1 MADELLTVTE
11 PATFRID
18 QENDNQTLLDLLAH
32 RRSYRRL
39 RSGPFTIDTQVR
51 LLEALRLTPCAFN
64 LPSWHVVLI
73 HAEREAFWMAVEA
86 AFRERLAGDR
96 LGRYLDRLEGFR
108 NGVAIA
114 LFFEDVPVR
123 DDLIR
128 AWNLTHEQAYAF
140 AEQGIGMAQLS
151 LWLAL
156 TAEGL
161 VTSLQHWEWL
171 IGDILTDLAQVPPE
185 RFRLVAT
192 LPIGYPDEAPRSTAP
207 IPIQRLVS
215 RDRYIGDPDLLR
227 SLSEK
232 LL

>member
-1 MADELLTVTE
+1 MSDELLTLTE

-18 QENDNQTLLDLLAH
+18 QEHHSQTLLDLLAQ

-39 RSGPFTIDTQVR
+39 RPGPFTIEAQVR
-51 LLEALRLTPCAFN
+51 LLETLRLTPCAFN
-64 LPSWHVVLI
+64 LPSWHAVLI
-73 HAEREAFWMAVEA
+73 HAEREAFWAAVEA
-86 AFRERLAGDR
+86 GFRERLKGDR
-96 LGRYLDRLEGFR
+96 LDRYLDRLEGFQ

-128 AWNLTHEQAYAF
+128 AWNLTEEQAYAF

-171 IGDILTDLAQVPPE
+171 IGDVLMEFAEVPPE
-185 RFRLVAT
+185 RFRLVAM
-192 LPIGYPDEAPRSTAP
+192 LPIGYPDEAPRSTEP
-207 IPIQRLVS
+207 IPIQQLVS
-215 RDRYIGDPDLLR
+215 RDRYRADPNIAKTP
-227 SLSEK
+227 SEK
-232 LL
+232 PL

>member
-1 MADELLTVTE
+1 MSDELLTVTE
-11 PATFRID
+11 PATFRIE
-18 QENDNQTLLDLLAH
+18 QEDDSQVLLDLLAQ
-32 RRSYRRL
+32 RPSYRRL

-73 HAEREAFWMAVEA
+73 HAEREAFWVRVEA
-86 AFRERLAGDR
+86 AFRERLDDDR

-156 TAEGL
+156 TAEGF

-171 IGDILTDLAQVPPE
+171 IGDVLTDFAEVPPE

-192 LPIGYPDEAPRSTAP
+192 LPIGYPDEAPRSTEP

-215 RDRYIGDPDLLR
+215 RDRYNGGSYLLNAPT
-227 SLSEK
+227 EK
-232 LL
+232 PL

>member
-1 MADELLTVTE
+1 MADELLTMTP
-11 PATFRID
+11 PATFQIQQD
-18 QENDNQTLLDLLAH
+18 KGNQLLLDLLAD

-39 RSGPFTIDTQVR
+39 RSGPFTIETQVR

-64 LPSWHVVLI
+64 LPSWHAVLV
-73 HAEREAFWMAVEA
+73 HADRDAFWAAVEA
-86 AFRERLAGDR
+86 GFRERLEGDR
-96 LGRYLDRLEGFR
+96 LDRYLDRLDGFR

-171 IGDILTDLAQVPPE
+171 IGDILTEFAEVPPE
-185 RFRLVAT
+185 QFRLVAT
-192 LPIGYPDEAPRSTAP
+192 LPIGYPAEAPRSTEP

-215 RDRYIGDPDLLR
+215 RDRYDGYSFPLKPSDEQPL
-227 SLSEK
+227 
-232 LL
+232 

>member
-1 MADELLTVTE
+1 MADELLTMTP
-11 PATFRID
+11 PATFQIQQD
-18 QENDNQTLLDLLAH
+18 KGNQLLLDLLAD

-39 RSGPFTIDTQVR
+39 RSGPFTIETQVR

-64 LPSWHVVLI
+64 LPSWHAVLV
-73 HAEREAFWMAVEA
+73 HADRDAFWAAVEA
-86 AFRERLAGDR
+86 GFRERLEGDR
-96 LGRYLDRLEGFR
+96 LDRYLDRLDGFR

-171 IGDILTDLAQVPPE
+171 IGDILTEFAGVPPE
-185 RFRLVAT
+185 QFRLVAT
-192 LPIGYPDEAPRSTAP
+192 LPIGYPAEAPRSTEP

-215 RDRYIGDPDLLR
+215 RDRYDGYSFPLKPSDEQPL
-227 SLSEK
+227 
-232 LL
+232 

>member
-1 MADELLTVTE
+1 MSDELLTVTE
-11 PATFRID
+11 PATFRIE
-18 QENDNQTLLDLLAH
+18 QEDDSQTLLYLLAQ

-39 RSGPFTIDTQVR
+39 RPGPLTIDTQVR

-64 LPSWHVVLI
+64 LPSWHAVLI
-73 HAEREAFWMAVEA
+73 HAEREDFWVTVEA
-86 AFRERLAGDR
+86 GFRDRLEGDR

-108 NGVAIA
+108 NGVAVA

-140 AEQGIGMAQLS
+140 VEQGIGMAQLS

-171 IGDILTDLAQVPPE
+171 IGDILTAFAKVPPE

-192 LPIGYPDEAPRSTAP
+192 LPIGYPDETPRSAER

-215 RDRYIGDPDLLR
+215 RDRYSGDFYFLK

-232 LL
+232 PL

>member
-1 MADELLTVTE
+1 MSDELLTMTE
-11 PATFRID
+11 PATFHIEQVED
-18 QENDNQTLLDLLAH
+18 GQILLDLLAQ

-39 RSGPFTIDTQVR
+39 RPGPFTIETQFR

-64 LPSWHVVLI
+64 LPSWHVVI
-73 HAEREAFWMAVEA
+73 VHEEREAFWTAVEGG
-86 AFRERLAGDR
+86 FRERLDGDR
-96 LGRYLDRLEGFR
+96 LDRYLDRLEGFR
-108 NGVAIA
+108 DGVAIA
-114 LFFEDVPVR
+114 LFFEDLPAR

-128 AWNLTHEQAYAF
+128 SWNLTHEQAYAF

-171 IGDILTDLAQVPPE
+171 IGDVLTDFAGVPPD

-192 LPIGYPDEAPRSTAP
+192 LPIGYPDEAPRLTQP
-207 IPIQRLVS
+207 TPIQHLVS
-215 RDRYIGDPDLLR
+215 RDRYSNRSHLLNNPGER
-227 SLSEK
+227 PQ
-232 LL
+232 